1 MPLIAYRPE
10 HLGAT
15 TEVRELRGHALGTWY
30 PGEEREVPAD
40 AMIDVDVS
48 YSAPD
53 VIEPSESQMVS
64 RSILDVLYSAGPAFV
79 DAATGQNPLFVC
91 SECGE
96 HVDGDVYLDRATLEQ
111 HYLRVDKHDPASPR
125 LCLRDYLVAHPDA
138 IQHHRSAGA
147 SRALLADVK
156 SRLAESAPQPAPEV
170 PDPIPEPAPA
180 AVAAPPAKAA
190 PTAPTAPAAPAAV
203 SAPASL
209 PPNVVA
215 EEPA

>member
-40 AMIDVDVS
+40 TRIDVDVS

-53 VIEPSESQMVS
+53 VIEPNASQMVS

-79 DAATGQNPLFVC
+79 DAASGQNPLFTC

-138 IQHHRSAGA
+138 IQHHKSAGA

-156 SRLAESAPQPAPEV
+156 SRLAESVPQPAPEV
-170 PDPIPEPAPA
+170 PDPVPEPTPAAAPA
-180 AVAAPPAKAA
+180 AVAAPVPATAA
-190 PTAPTAPAAPAAV
+190 PVAPTAPA
-203 SAPASL
+203 SESL

-215 EEPA
+215 EVNP

>member
-15 TEVRELRGHALGTWY
+15 TEVRELRGHALGTWN

-53 VIEPSESQMVS
+53 VIELNASQMVS
-64 RSILDVLYSAGPAFV
+64 RSIADVLFSAGSSFV
-79 DAATGQNPLFVC
+79 DVTTGKNPLFDC
-91 SECGE
+91 SVCGE

-111 HYLRVDKHDPASPR
+111 HYLRVDKHDPESAR
-125 LCLRDYLVAHPDA
+125 LCLRDYLVAHPEAVD
-138 IQHHRSAGA
+138 HHRVAGA
-147 SRALLADVK
+147 SRAMLADVK
-156 SRLAESAPQPAPEV
+156 SRLAENAPQPAPEV

-190 PTAPTAPAAPAAV
+190 PTAPAAPAAV
-203 SAPASL
+203 PAPASL